1 MKVSAMTSRRLARLI
16 QTLPPDAMQEYMIHI
31 SNGGDR
37 EVWLLQYEIK
47 QRERID
53 KKYEL

>member
-1 MKVSAMTSRRLARLI
+1 MKVSAMTSRRLARLLDK
-16 QTLPPDAMQEYMIHI
+16 LPPDAMQEYMIHI

-37 EVWLLQYEIK
+37 EAWLIQYEIK

>member
-1 MKVSAMTSRRLARLI
+1 MI
-16 QTLPPDAMQEYMIHI
+16 EYCDFILQ
-31 SNGGDR
+31 GGDR
-37 EVWLLQYEIK
+37 EAWLMQYEIK

>member
-1 MKVSAMTSRRLARLI
+1 MTSRRLARLADE
-16 QTLPPDAMQEYMIHI
+16 LPPNAMQEYVIHV

-37 EVWLLQYEIK
+37 EAWLIQYEIK

>member
-16 QTLPPDAMQEYMIHI
+16 ETLPPDAMQEYMVYI

-37 EVWLLQYEIK
+37 EAWLIQYEIK
-47 QRERID
+47 QRERIE
-53 KKYEL
+53 KKNEL

>member
-16 QTLPPDAMQEYMIHI
+16 QTLPPDAMQEYMIYI
-31 SNGGDR
+31 SNGGDS
-37 EVWLLQYEIK
+37 EAWLLQYEIK

>member
-37 EVWLLQYEIK
+37 EAWLLQYEIK
-47 QRERID
+47 LRERID

>member
-37 EVWLLQYEIK
+37 EAWLLQYEIK

>member
-16 QTLPPDAMQEYMIHI
+16 QTLPPDAMQEYMMHI

-37 EVWLLQYEIK
+37 EAWLLQYEIK
-47 QRERID
+47 LRERID

>member
-1 MKVSAMTSRRLARLI
+1 MKVSAMTSRRLARLADK
-16 QTLPPDAMQEYMIHI
+16 LPPDAMQEYMIYI

-37 EVWLLQYEIK
+37 EAWLMQYEIK
-47 QRERID
+47 QRERIE